1 MSISPSKPTVL
12 DYFSKISD
20 PRESYKVRYKL
31 EDIFF
36 ITLCAVICGAETWV
50 AIAYFGNAKK
60 RWFEDVLELKHGIPS
75 HDTFANVFSMIDNE
89 EFSRCFVR
97 WVESIAEEC
106 DENIISFDGKC
117 LRRSLDKASEKSAI
131 YMVSAWASANELVL
145 GQQRVDE
152 KSNEITAIPKLLA
165 RLNIEGSVITM
176 DAMGCQTAIAEDIV
190 ERNADYMLSLKGN
203 QGNLHND
210 VKTFFESAAQA
221 SLLAS
226 QNVDAGHGRIETRKV
241 RATLDVDWL
250 RDRHPRWKSLKS
262 IVAVTSTRE
271 IKNQSTEETRY
282 FISSLDMNDPKYLGH
297 VIRSHWGIENKLH
310 WVLDC
315 AFNEDQSRARVG
327 NSAENLAVIRHTAL
341 NILKSDKSLKTGIKT
356 KRLNAGWDEPYLLRL
371 ILNDK
376 S

>member
-250 RDRHPRWKSLKS
+250 RDRHPRWKS
-262 IVAVTSTRE
+262 
-271 IKNQSTEETRY
+271 
-282 FISSLDMNDPKYLGH
+282 YLGH